1 MKKNLILC
9 LLFIFACSFSNEL
22 FAQKQDQELTKDEA
36 VIRIQEFQNKVKTLQ
51 EQLANLDGDIEKL
64 QKELEQVI
72 ADLKNCKESLYS
84 MIGATPEQVEKY
96 RQQVGVLEGKISAM
110 KRLSDKQLAEKEND
124 ILALEN
130 EYLALRDNKIA
141 LLPDIYNKLVQMGK
155 DIRNLYRTAKVTTY
169 TVGTWA
175 KDKDCLWN
183 IAGKIEIFSDPFLW
197 PKIWQSN
204 TDIIKDPDI
213 IFPGQVLKLP
223 AKADKTSD
231 EIKAERK
238 YWRNKRAAM
247 EQKKAAEQSST
258 TQPTTPE
265 QGKKG
270 N

>member
-36 VIRIQEFQNKVKTLQ
+36 VIRIQEFQNEVKTLQ
-51 EQLANLDGDIEKL
+51 EQLDNLDGDIEKL

-72 ADLKNCKESLYS
+72 ADLKNCRESLYS

-110 KRLSDKQLAEKEND
+110 KRLSDKQLAEKENE

-141 LLPDIYNKLVQMGK
+141 LLPDIYKKLVQMGK
-155 DIRNLYRTAKVTTY
+155 DIRGLYRTAKVTTY

-175 KDKDCLWN
+175 KDRDCLWN

-223 AKADKTSD
+223 AKADKTPD

-238 YWRNKRAAM
+238 YWRHKRAAM
-247 EQKKAAEQSST
+247 EQNNAEQSSA
-258 TQPTTPE
+258 QPTPE